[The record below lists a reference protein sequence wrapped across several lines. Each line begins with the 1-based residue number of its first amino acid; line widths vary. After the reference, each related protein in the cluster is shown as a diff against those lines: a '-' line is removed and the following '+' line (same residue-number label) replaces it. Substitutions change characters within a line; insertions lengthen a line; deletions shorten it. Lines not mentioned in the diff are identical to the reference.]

1 MVTLA
6 TCNEVQSPSTKCNH
20 PYLNPGRQTF
30 SDVPSQYPDLLYKQ
44 EKISLFRAQ
53 PASHLSAGPVSA
65 ALDNWGEVQLQ
76 HVSLFRPATS
86 SVGVTVSYYQTAP
99 EMKITDQ
106 LFILFRFHS

>member
-53 PASHLSAGPVSA
+53 PALHLSAGPVSA
-65 ALDNWGEVQLQ
+65 ALDRNWGEVQLQ
-76 HVSLFRPATS
+76 HVSLFRSVTS
-86 SVGVTVSYYQTAP
+86 SVGMTVSYYQTVP

-106 LFILFRFHS
+106 LFI